1 MKTITFKKGYCPD
14 CFGKI
19 LVNPNSKKHSCPH
32 CGNTYY
38 SEDAIHLYEEVQE
51 TNLSRTNNKTIKE
64 KAEEYVRTVE
74 ENHDYEDDE
83 ESLLYR
89 DISLLSVFKVV
100 GIILLAIFI
109 VFGTLRLFKADNK
122 EDLADHTVRT
132 ETVSETIAPTKPE
145 TIAETVSETINET
158 INEAETSD
166 NKTSEEFYDAD
177 KIQETY
183 ESLILI
189 CIRIIKLIGM
199 MLMITAIF
207 KIVNAIHFEDYIE
220 MHSGIVT
227 MVSSVVLI
235 LGPTLV
241 RAMIANMH

>member
-1 MKTITFKKGYCPD
+1 METMTFKKGYCPD

-51 TNLSRTNNKTIKE
+51 TNSSRTNNKKIKE

-74 ENHDYEDDE
+74 ENYDYEDDE
-83 ESLLYR
+83 ESLLDR
-89 DISLLSVFKVV
+89 NVSLLSVFKVI

-109 VFGTLRLFKADNK
+109 VFGTLRIFKINDK
-122 EDLADHTVRT
+122 EDLNDHTVRT
-132 ETVSETIAPTKPE
+132 ETVSETIAQTEPE
-145 TIAETVSETINET
+145 TISEAVSETTNET
-158 INEAETSD
+158 ETSD
-166 NKTSEEFYDAD
+166 NKISEEFYDAD

-189 CIRIIKLIGM
+189 CIRIIKLIGI

-235 LGPTLV
+235 LGPSLV

>member
-1 MKTITFKKGYCPD
+1 METMTFKKGYCPD

-51 TNLSRTNNKTIKE
+51 TNSSRTNNKKIKE

-74 ENHDYEDDE
+74 ENYDYEDDE
-83 ESLLYR
+83 ESLLDR
-89 DISLLSVFKVV
+89 NVSLLSVFKVI

-109 VFGTLRLFKADNK
+109 VFGTLRIFKINDK
-122 EDLADHTVRT
+122 EDLNDHTVRT
-132 ETVSETIAPTKPE
+132 ETVSETIAQTEPE
-145 TIAETVSETINET
+145 TIAEAVSETTNET
-158 INEAETSD
+158 ETSD
-166 NKTSEEFYDAD
+166 NKISEEFYDAD

-189 CIRIIKLIGM
+189 CIRIIKLIGI

>member
-1 MKTITFKKGYCPD
+1 METMTFKKGYCPD

-51 TNLSRTNNKTIKE
+51 TNSSRTNNKKIKE

-74 ENHDYEDDE
+74 ENYDYEDDE
-83 ESLLYR
+83 ESLLDR
-89 DISLLSVFKVV
+89 NVSLLSVFKVI

-109 VFGTLRLFKADNK
+109 VFGTLRIFKINDK
-122 EDLADHTVRT
+122 EDINDHTVRT
-132 ETVSETIAPTKPE
+132 ETVSETIAQTEPE
-145 TIAETVSETINET
+145 TIAEAVSENTNET
-158 INEAETSD
+158 ETSD
-166 NKTSEEFYDAD
+166 NKISEEFYDAD

-189 CIRIIKLIGM
+189 CIRIIKLIGI

>member
-1 MKTITFKKGYCPD
+1 METMTFKKGYCPD

-51 TNLSRTNNKTIKE
+51 TNSSRTNNKKIKE

-74 ENHDYEDDE
+74 ENYDYDYEDDE
-83 ESLLYR
+83 ESLLDR
-89 DISLLSVFKVV
+89 NVSLLSVFKVI

-109 VFGTLRLFKADNK
+109 VFGTLRIFKINDK
-122 EDLADHTVRT
+122 EDLNDHTVRT
-132 ETVSETIAPTKPE
+132 ETVSETIAQTEPE
-145 TIAETVSETINET
+145 TIAEAVSETTNET
-158 INEAETSD
+158 ETSD
-166 NKTSEEFYDAD
+166 NKISEEFYDAD

-189 CIRIIKLIGM
+189 CIRIIKLIGI

>member
-1 MKTITFKKGYCPD
+1 METMTFKKGYCPD

-51 TNLSRTNNKTIKE
+51 TNSSRTNNKKIKE
-64 KAEEYVRTVE
+64 KAEKYVRTVE
-74 ENHDYEDDE
+74 ENYDYEDDE
-83 ESLLYR
+83 ESLLDR
-89 DISLLSVFKVV
+89 NVSLLSVFKVI

-109 VFGTLRLFKADNK
+109 VFGTLKIFKINDK
-122 EDLADHTVRT
+122 EDLNDHTVRT
-132 ETVSETIAPTKPE
+132 ETVSETIAQTEPE
-145 TIAETVSETINET
+145 TIAEAVSETTNET
-158 INEAETSD
+158 ETSD
-166 NKTSEEFYDAD
+166 NKISEEFYDAD

-183 ESLILI
+183 ELLILI
-189 CIRIIKLIGM
+189 CIRIIKLIGI

>member
-1 MKTITFKKGYCPD
+1 METMTFKKGYCPD

-51 TNLSRTNNKTIKE
+51 TNSSRTNNKKIKE

-74 ENHDYEDDE
+74 ENYDYEDDE
-83 ESLLYR
+83 ESLLDR
-89 DISLLSVFKVV
+89 NVSLLSVFKVI

-109 VFGTLRLFKADNK
+109 VFGTLRIFKINDK
-122 EDLADHTVRT
+122 EDLNDHTVRT
-132 ETVSETIAPTKPE
+132 ETVSETIAQTEPE
-145 TIAETVSETINET
+145 TISEAVSETTNET
-158 INEAETSD
+158 ETSD
-166 NKTSEEFYDAD
+166 NKISEEFYDAD

-189 CIRIIKLIGM
+189 CIRIIKLIGI

>member
-1 MKTITFKKGYCPD
+1 METMTFKKGYCPD

-51 TNLSRTNNKTIKE
+51 TNSSRTNNKKIKE

-74 ENHDYEDDE
+74 ENYDYEDDE
-83 ESLLYR
+83 ESLLDR
-89 DISLLSVFKVV
+89 NVSLLSVFKVI

-109 VFGTLRLFKADNK
+109 VFGTLRIFKINDK
-122 EDLADHTVRT
+122 EDLNDHTVRT
-132 ETVSETIAPTKPE
+132 ETVSETIAQTEPE
-145 TIAETVSETINET
+145 TIAEAVSETTNET
-158 INEAETSD
+158 ETSD
-166 NKTSEEFYDAD
+166 NKISEEFYDAD

-183 ESLILI
+183 ELLILI
-189 CIRIIKLIGM
+189 CIRIIKLIGI

>member
-1 MKTITFKKGYCPD
+1 METMTFKKGYCPD

-51 TNLSRTNNKTIKE
+51 TNSSRTNNKKIKE

-74 ENHDYEDDE
+74 ENYDYEDDE
-83 ESLLYR
+83 ESLLDR
-89 DISLLSVFKVV
+89 NVSLLSVFKVI

-109 VFGTLRLFKADNK
+109 VFGTLRIFKINDK
-122 EDLADHTVRT
+122 EDLNDHTVRT
-132 ETVSETIAPTKPE
+132 ETVSETIAQTEPE
-145 TIAETVSETINET
+145 TISEAVSETTNET
-158 INEAETSD
+158 ETSD
-166 NKTSEEFYDAD
+166 NKISEEFYDAD

-189 CIRIIKLIGM
+189 CIRIIKLIGI

-241 RAMIANMH
+241 QAMIANMH